1 MPWFRPFWEQGV
13 DVDIV
18 DMDSSLEEY
27 SLVVAPLNYMYRG
40 DYAQRVRA
48 FVEAGG
54 TYVTSY
60 WSGEVDENDLC
71 FLGHHPLSDVLGIRT
86 EDIDVRPVNVEN
98 EVVWGQKRYPV
109 MDLCAI
115 VHPEGAQV
123 LAEYSHDFYA
133 GFPALTRHSFGKGT
147 AYFAA
152 AECGGDFLRDLI
164 RLVTGQ
170 TGNTCAMKAALPY
183 GVTVTERKGGEGS
196 LFFLQNFNPESTAVT
211 LEKGYLDAE
220 TGETLSGS
228 VVLAPYEC
236 RILENGKEA

>member
-1 MPWFRPFWEQGV
+1 
-13 DVDIV
+13 
-18 DMDSSLEEY
+18 
-27 SLVVAPLNYMYRG
+27 MYRG

-123 LAEYSHDFYA
+123 LAEYARDFYA

-152 AECGGDFLRDLI
+152 AECGGDFLRDLV
-164 RLVTGQ
+164 RLVTCQ
-170 TGNTCAMKAALPY
+170 TGNVCALKAELPY

-236 RILENGKEA
+236 RILENEKGE